1 MKRSATVGLAFLFC
15 LSSAPLLALQ
25 TAAGEAVE
33 RELSEVTGPA
43 LAPEIDRALPSTE
56 AVEDGSPDLAPQ
68 PLEVSECEQ
77 QCNLE
82 FLACKSECPPQ
93 GQIGYNPTCVFA
105 CGAAKDECCASC
117 PP

>member
-1 MKRSATVGLAFLFC
+1 MKRSATVGLAFSFC
-15 LSSAPLLALQ
+15 LFSAALLAIQ
-25 TAAGEAVE
+25 TTAGEAVE
-33 RELSEVTGPA
+33 RELSEVPDHAT
-43 LAPEIDRALPSTE
+43 APEIDRSLPSTE

-105 CGAAKDECCASC
+105 CGAAKDECYESC